1 MKSGEEIVRYVD
13 EYTAAMLDRPH
24 MYAGTPESLEEIL
37 SILDD
42 LRTYAVSAE
51 AQPIRGRSLYG
62 DYNSEL
68 GYGALGYF
76 GRRKL
81 EGKPPPNFA
90 EVAQFF
96 RDFLRWKADH

>member
-1 MKSGEEIVRYVD
+1 MKSGEEIVQFVD
-13 EYTAAMLDRPH
+13 EYMAAMLDRPH

-37 SILDD
+37 STLDV

-62 DYNSEL
+62 DYCAEL
-68 GYGALGYF
+68 DYGAMDYC
-76 GRRKL
+76 GRRRL
-81 EGKPPPNFA
+81 DGKPPPNFA

-96 RDFLRWKADH
+96 RDFLRWKADR

>member
-1 MKSGEEIVRYVD
+1 MKSGVEIVQFVD

-37 SILDD
+37 YTLDV

-51 AQPIRGRSLYG
+51 AQPIRGSWYG
-62 DYNSEL
+62 DYCSEL

-96 RDFLRWKADH
+96 RDFLRWKADR